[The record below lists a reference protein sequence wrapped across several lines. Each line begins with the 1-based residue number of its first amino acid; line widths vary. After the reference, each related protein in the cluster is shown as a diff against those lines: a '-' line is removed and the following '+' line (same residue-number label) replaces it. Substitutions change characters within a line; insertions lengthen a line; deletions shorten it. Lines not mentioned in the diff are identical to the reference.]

1 MLILRVG
8 LYVSIALAVL
18 ATWTSS
24 SVGYPI
30 EVAMVRGLL
39 AFMAG
44 SLVSYVAE
52 LVVMTAPPPAH
63 ASNHAQHHADHVEY
77 ADDDDADEYDERM
90 EPVSLP
96 AIRNERDT
104 ERDGALDDSR
114 AA

>member
-8 LYVSIALAVL
+8 LYVSIALAVV

-44 SLVSYVAE
+44 GLVSYVAE

-63 ASNHAQHHADHVEY
+63 PNEHAGRTEY
-77 ADDDDADEYDERM
+77 AADDDTEYDERM

-96 AIRNERDT
+96 AIRTERT
-104 ERDGALDDSR
+104 ERDAALDDSR

>member
-1 MLILRVG
+1 VLILRFG
-8 LYVSIALAVL
+8 LYVSIGLAVL

-44 SLVSYVAE
+44 GFVSYVAE
-52 LVVMTAPPPAH
+52 LVVMTAPPSARPHEHGART
-63 ASNHAQHHADHVEY
+63 EY
-77 ADDDDADEYDERM
+77 ADDDTDEYDERT

-96 AIRNERDT
+96 AIRNERHT
-104 ERDGALDDSR
+104 ERDAALDDSR

>member
-8 LYVSIALAVL
+8 LHVSIAMALL
-18 ATWTSS
+18 ATWMSS
-24 SVGYPI
+24 SSGYPI

-52 LVVMTAPPPAH
+52 LIVMTAPPPQRQPRQVAH
-63 ASNHAQHHADHVEY
+63 DE
-77 ADDDDADEYDERM
+77 DDDELAR
-90 EPVSLP
+90 PASLP
-96 AIRNERDT
+96 AIRSERDS
-104 ERDGALDDSR
+104 ALDDSR

>member
-1 MLILRVG
+1 VLILRVG
-8 LYVSIALAVL
+8 LYISIGLAIL

-44 SLVSYVAE
+44 GLVSYVAE
-52 LVVMTAPPPAH
+52 LVVMTAPPPARPNEH
-63 ASNHAQHHADHVEY
+63 AHHSGVEY
-77 ADDDDADEYDERM
+77 PDDDTDEYDERM

-104 ERDGALDDSR
+104 ERDAALDDSR